1 MAVVHV
7 LFVAAL
13 LPFLAVIHFI
23 WRRGPKMATL
33 FGKVDAFEEN
43 AETWEHYTERLG
55 HYFDANGIGD
65 VSGDDK
71 AKRRAILLSVCGS
84 KVYKLMCDLLAPA
97 KPKEKSYQELVKLIQ
112 DHLAPKPSEIVQ
124 KFKFNNRFRN
134 EGESVADFVAAL
146 RNLAEHCEY
155 KDTLEMML
163 RDRIVCG
170 IRDEKIQRRL
180 LVEKELT
187 FAKAYEIAT
196 SMEITSKNMAVF
208 QE

>member
-65 VSGDDK
+65 VSGDNK
-71 AKRRAILLSVCGS
+71 AKRRAIILSACGS

-97 KPKEKSYQELVKLIQ
+97 KLKETSYQELVKLIQ

-124 KFKFNNRFRN
+124 RFKFNNRFRN

-155 KDTLEMML
+155 KDT
-163 RDRIVCG
+163 
-170 IRDEKIQRRL
+170 
-180 LVEKELT
+180 T
-187 FAKAYEIAT
+187 F
-196 SMEITSKNMAVF
+196 
-208 QE
+208 

>member
-124 KFKFNNRFRN
+124 RFKFNNRFRN

-155 KDTLEMML
+155 
-163 RDRIVCG
+163 
-170 IRDEKIQRRL
+170 
-180 LVEKELT
+180 
-187 FAKAYEIAT
+187 
-196 SMEITSKNMAVF
+196 
-208 QE
+208 